1 MLTRFLKKLIKNIEA
16 VIEKSFEI
24 EEPIDKVWAN
34 LSNPMEVASCVPG
47 AAITQKIDDTH
58 FKGEVTLKFGPIKA
72 QFDGDIEVV
81 ELDSSAY
88 RIVMSGKGLDSKG
101 KGSADMIMNG
111 DLQSSD
117 KGTNVNFKMTVNIVG
132 TIAQFGSRL
141 INDVSDQLLKQFVAN
156 FKAQLAGQEFD
167 NNLNAG
173 SMMGSVLKSKIGSIF
188 KGKDESSS

>member
-1 MLTRFLKKLIKNIEA
+1 MEA

-81 ELDSSAY
+81 ELDNSAY

-141 INDVSDQLLKQFVAN
+141 INDVSDQLLKQFIAN

-173 SMMGSVLKSKIGSIF
+173 SMMGSVLKSKIGGIF
-188 KGKDESSS
+188 KGKDEFSS

>member
-1 MLTRFLKKLIKNIEA
+1 
-16 VIEKSFEI
+16 
-24 EEPIDKVWAN
+24 
-34 LSNPMEVASCVPG
+34 
-47 AAITQKIDDTH
+47 
-58 FKGEVTLKFGPIKA
+58 
-72 QFDGDIEVV
+72 VV

-173 SMMGSVLKSKIGSIF
+173 SMMGSVLKSKIGGIF